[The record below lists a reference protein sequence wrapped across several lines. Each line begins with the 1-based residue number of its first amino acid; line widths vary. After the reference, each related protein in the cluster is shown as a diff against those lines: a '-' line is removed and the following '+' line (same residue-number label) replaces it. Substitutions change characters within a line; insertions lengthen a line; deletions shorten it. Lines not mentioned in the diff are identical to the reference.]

1 MTIIRYYLQ
10 IVYAYFFRALRK
22 REEEIGHIVESI
34 QDLNTIFRDLAQ
46 MVSEQV
52 IHSSLLIE

>member
-1 MTIIRYYLQ
+1 MHI
-10 IVYAYFFRALRK
+10 FFRALRK

-52 IHSSLLIE
+52 IH